1 MQSRATHRKPFAG
14 RVLDDYFFATPAL
27 RLRLDLIQEHIRFGD
42 AAVLILGAPGAGKST
57 LLNQL
62 VCRFDHNW
70 RVVRLPPVLSF
81 STGDVI
87 TFLNAELRLPT
98 RVSIVEMLGEFDNWL
113 DRLSVRGQTA
123 VVVIDDAHDLFD
135 ESLAKLAT
143 LRDEIRS
150 KNLCV
155 LMTGEPELRTRMNAL
170 LGTTRSPNRIH
181 AIDIPSLDQC
191 EVASYIDM
199 RLYHAGMEGKGPFSR
214 ATVDEIARDSRGYPG
229 HINTMANDLL
239 NGGRGRAQ
247 WQRASQCLRRML
259 TLSTRR

>member
-1 MQSRATHRKPFAG
+1 M
-14 RVLDDYFFATPAL
+14 
-27 RLRLDLIQEHIRFGD
+27 
-42 AAVLILGAPGAGKST
+42 
-57 LLNQL
+57 
-62 VCRFDHNW
+62 
-70 RVVRLPPVLSF
+70 
-81 STGDVI
+81 
-87 TFLNAELRLPT
+87 
-98 RVSIVEMLGEFDNWL
+98 
-113 DRLSVRGQTA
+113 
-123 VVVIDDAHDLFD
+123 VIDDAHDLCD

-150 KNLCV
+150 KNLFV
-155 LMTGEPELRTRMNAL
+155 LMTGEPELRTRMSEL
-170 LGTTRSPNRIH
+170 LGATRSPNRIH
-181 AIDIPSLDQC
+181 AIDIPSLDQR

-247 WQRASQCLRRML
+247 WQRASQRLRRML